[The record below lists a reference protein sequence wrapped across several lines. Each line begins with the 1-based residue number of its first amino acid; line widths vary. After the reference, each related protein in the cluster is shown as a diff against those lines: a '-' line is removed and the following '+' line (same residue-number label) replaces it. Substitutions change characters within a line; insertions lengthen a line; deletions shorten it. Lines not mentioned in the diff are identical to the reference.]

1 MRGFALKAIGA
12 ALCSLLAV
20 SAAQAQSP
28 SGPWFGIGGGLG
40 WATADWLG
48 PSATMTGGSG
58 YIRGGWA
65 LSDHVRIGGEVDL
78 WRRPVDNEQ
87 PESAYRLFDIAGVV
101 SYHARSGAFVRG
113 GLTMGVV
120 AGDVDLYKG
129 ATLSASKGPG
139 AIVGIGFESPV
150 STHVAGT
157 FGVNVR
163 WANIG
168 ELRSGQTILRTGWSQ
183 RVIDATIGLTF
194 R

>member
-1 MRGFALKAIGA
+1 MRGFALQATGA
-12 ALCSLLAV
+12 ALISLFAA
-20 SAAQAQSP
+20 SAAQAQSTP
-28 SGPWFGIGGGLG
+28 GPWLGIGGGLG

-48 PSATMTGGSG
+48 PSATYAGASG

-65 LSDHVRIGGEVDL
+65 LGDHVRVGAEVDL

-87 PESAYRLFDIAGVV
+87 PESAYRLFDIAGVL

-113 GLTMGVV
+113 GLGMGVV
-120 AGDVDLYKG
+120 SGDVNLYKG
-129 ATLSASKGPG
+129 ATLSASKGPS
-139 AIVGIGFESPV
+139 AIAGIGFESPV

-163 WANIG
+163 WAHIG
-168 ELRSGQTILRTGWSQ
+168 ELRSGQTVLRTGWSQ